1 MSTDVTAKT
10 PAPAP
15 PGKSGGTAGD
25 GLLQL
30 IMDGMRRNM
39 RQYGMLIALGLIVV
53 LFAVWTDGDL
63 LLPRNVSNL
72 VLQNSYIL
80 ILAIGMMLVIIA
92 GHIDLSVGSLTAFI
106 GSMAAVFM
114 VRNDLPWPVAVILC
128 LAMGALAG
136 AAQGFFIAYGGI
148 PSFIVTLAGMLIFR
162 GLTEIFLEGQTLG
175 PFPEGLQKVANGFL
189 PEVGPNTNYHNL
201 TLLLG
206 FAMIAFVVFQ
216 EFRDRR
222 RQQEFSLDVPPF
234 NLFLLKLVA
243 LGAAILTLT
252 MLLASYKGAPI
263 VLLILGVLLV
273 GFGYVMRNAI
283 IGRHI
288 YAIGGNLPAAKLSG
302 VKDKKVTFLVFLN
315 MGMLAALAGLVF
327 AARFNAASPKAGLN
341 FELEAIAA
349 SFIGGASMSG
359 GVGTVLGAIIGGLV
373 LGVLNNGMNLVGI
386 GTDWQ
391 QVIKGLVLL
400 AAVGF
405 DVWNKRKVGSY
416 DRAGPRQTGGARFFP
431 SSSQQFSHY

>member
-15 PGKSGGTAGD
+15 SGSGGSAAGD
-25 GLLQL
+25 GLLRL
-30 IMDGMRRNM
+30 MLDGMRRNM
-39 RQYGMLIALGLIVV
+39 RQYGMLMALGLIVV
-53 LFAVWTDGDL
+53 LFAVWSDGDL

-106 GSMAAVFM
+106 GSMAAVLM

-128 LAMGALAG
+128 LAIGALAG
-136 AAQGFFIAYGGI
+136 SVQGFFIAYLGI
-148 PSFIVTLAGMLIFR
+148 PSFIVTLAGMLLFR
-162 GLTEIFLEGQTLG
+162 GLTEIFLKGQTLG
-175 PFPEGLQKVANGFL
+175 PFPKDLQKIANGFL

-206 FAMIAFVVFQ
+206 FALIAFVVFQ
-216 EFRDRR
+216 EIRDRK
-222 RQQEFSLDVPPF
+222 RQLEFALEVVPVK
-234 NLFLLKLVA
+234 LFALKLVA
-243 LGAAILTLT
+243 LVSAVLVVTL
-252 MLLASYKGAPI
+252 LLASYKGAPV
-263 VLLILGVLLV
+263 VLLILGVLVV
-273 GFGYVMRNAI
+273 GFGYLMRNAI

-391 QVIKGLVLL
+391 QVIKGAVLL

-405 DVWNKRKVGSY
+405 DVWNKRKVGS
-416 DRAGPRQTGGARFFP
+416 
-431 SSSQQFSHY
+431 

>member
-15 PGKSGGTAGD
+15 PGKSGGSAAGG

-30 IMDGMRRNM
+30 MLDGLRRNM
-39 RQYGMLIALGLIVV
+39 RQYGMLIALGLIVA
-53 LFAVWTDGDL
+53 LFAVWTNGDL

-106 GSMAAVFM
+106 GAFAAVLT
-114 VRNDLPWPVAVILC
+114 VQHGVAWPVALVLS
-128 LAMGALAG
+128 LLVGAVAG
-136 AAQGFFIAYGGI
+136 SLQGFLIAYLGI
-148 PSFIVTLAGMLIFR
+148 PSFIVTLAGMLLFR
-162 GLTEIFLEGQTLG
+162 GLTEIFLQGQTLG
-175 PFPEGLQKVANGFL
+175 PFPDGLQKLGNGFL

-206 FAMIAFVVFQ
+206 FALLAFVVYQ
-216 EFRDRR
+216 EVRDRK
-222 RQQEFSLDVPPF
+222 RQQEFSLDVLPR
-234 NLFLLKLVA
+234 NAFLLKLVA
-243 LGAAILTLT
+243 IAAAVLAVT
-252 MLLASYKGAPI
+252 MLLASYQGAPI
-263 VLLILGVLLV
+263 ILIVLGVLVV
-273 GFGYVMRNAI
+273 GYGYVMRNAVF
-283 IGRHI
+283 GRHI

-315 MGMLAALAGLVF
+315 MGVLAALAGLVV
-327 AARFNAASPKAGLN
+327 AARLNAASPKASLN
-341 FELEAIAA
+341 FELEAIAS

-373 LGVLNNGMNLVGI
+373 LGVLNNGMNLLSV

-391 QVIKGLVLL
+391 QVIKGLALL

-405 DVWNKRKVGSY
+405 DVWNKRKSGS
-416 DRAGPRQTGGARFFP
+416 
-431 SSSQQFSHY
+431 

>member
-15 PGKSGGTAGD
+15 AGKGGPAGGD

-30 IMDGMRRNM
+30 MIDGMRRNM

-53 LFAVWTDGDL
+53 LFAVWTGGDL

-114 VRNDLPWPVAVILC
+114 VKHDLPWPVALILC
-128 LAMGALAG
+128 LVMGAVAG
-136 AAQGFFIAYGGI
+136 AVQGFFIAYGGI

-206 FAMIAFVVFQ
+206 LALIAFVVFQ
-216 EFRDRR
+216 ELRDRK
-222 RQQEFSLDVPPF
+222 RQQEFALDVLPAK
-234 NLFLLKLVA
+234 LFALKLVA
-243 LGAAILTLT
+243 LIAAVLVVTL
-252 MLLASYKGAPI
+252 LLASYKGAPI
-263 VLLILGVLLV
+263 VLLVLGVLLV

-405 DVWNKRKVGSY
+405 DVWNKRKVGS
-416 DRAGPRQTGGARFFP
+416 
-431 SSSQQFSHY
+431 

>member
-1 MSTDVTAKT
+1 M
-10 PAPAP
+10 
-15 PGKSGGTAGD
+15 
-25 GLLQL
+25 L
-30 IMDGMRRNM
+30 DGMRRNM
-39 RQYGMLIALGLIVV
+39 RQYGMLFALGLIVV

-92 GHIDLSVGSLTAFI
+92 GHIDLSVGSLTAFV
-106 GSMAAVFM
+106 GAMGAVLM
-114 VRNDLPWPVAVILC
+114 VNHDISWPIALVLC
-128 LAMGALAG
+128 LAIGAAAG
-136 AAQGFFIAYGGI
+136 AAQGFFIAYLGM
-148 PSFIVTLAGMLIFR
+148 PSFIVTLAGMLTFR
-162 GLTEIFLEGQTLG
+162 GLTEIFLKGQTIG
-175 PFPEGLQKVANGFL
+175 PFPDGLQKVANGFL

-206 FAMIAFVVFQ
+206 IGLIVFVVFQ
-216 EFRDRR
+216 EVRDRK
-222 RQQEFSLDVPPF
+222 RQQEFSLDVLPT
-234 NLFLLKLVA
+234 NLFYLKLVA
-243 LGAAILTLT
+243 LVAAVLTVT
-252 MLLASYKGAPI
+252 MLLASYKGAPV
-263 VLLILGVLLV
+263 VLLILGVLVV
-273 GFGYVMRNAI
+273 GFGYLMRNSV
-283 IGRHI
+283 IGRHV

-302 VKDKKVTFLVFLN
+302 VKDKKVVFLLFLN

-386 GTDWQ
+386 GSDWQ

-405 DVWNKRKVGSY
+405 DVWNKRKVGS
-416 DRAGPRQTGGARFFP
+416 
-431 SSSQQFSHY
+431 

>member
-15 PGKSGGTAGD
+15 PGREGPASGGR
-25 GLLQL
+25 LLQL
-30 IMDGMRRNM
+30 MLDGMRRNM
-39 RQYGMLIALGLIVV
+39 RQYGMLMALGLIVV
-53 LFAVWTDGDL
+53 LFAVWSDGDL

-92 GHIDLSVGSLTAFI
+92 GHIDLSVGSLTAFV
-106 GSMAAVFM
+106 GATAAVLM
-114 VRNDLPWPVAVILC
+114 VNHDLPWPLAVVLC
-128 LAMGALAG
+128 LAIGAAAG
-136 AAQGFFIAYGGI
+136 AVQGFFIAYLGI
-148 PSFIVTLAGMLIFR
+148 PSFIVTLAGMLLFR
-162 GLTEIFLEGQTLG
+162 GLTEIFLKGQTLG
-175 PFPEGLQKVANGFL
+175 PFPKDLQKIANGFL
-189 PEVGPNTNYHNL
+189 PEVGPDTNYHNL

-206 FAMIAFVVFQ
+206 FALIAFVVYQ
-216 EFRDRR
+216 EVRDRK
-222 RQQEFSLDVPPF
+222 RQLEFSLDVPPVK
-234 NLFLLKLVA
+234 LFVLKLVA
-243 LGAAILTLT
+243 LVAAVLVVTL
-252 MLLASYKGAPI
+252 LLASYKGAPI
-263 VLLILGVLLV
+263 VLLILGVLVV
-273 GFGYVMRNAI
+273 GFGYLMRNAI
-283 IGRHI
+283 VGRHI

-391 QVIKGLVLL
+391 QVIKGAVLL

-405 DVWNKRKVGSY
+405 DVWNKRRVGS
-416 DRAGPRQTGGARFFP
+416 
-431 SSSQQFSHY
+431 

>member
-15 PGKSGGTAGD
+15 SGQGGSAAGD
-25 GLLQL
+25 GLLRL
-30 IMDGMRRNM
+30 MLDGMRRNM
-39 RQYGMLIALGLIVV
+39 RQYGMLIALALIVA
-53 LFAVWTDGDL
+53 LFAVWSDGDL

-106 GSMAAVFM
+106 GAMAAVLM
-114 VRNDLPWPVAVILC
+114 VENDLSWPVAVVLC
-128 LAMGALAG
+128 LAIGAVAG
-136 AAQGFFIAYGGI
+136 AVQGFFIAYLGI
-148 PSFIVTLAGMLIFR
+148 PSFIVTLAGMLLFR

-175 PFPEGLQKVANGFL
+175 PFPKDLQKVANGFL
-189 PEVGPNTNYHNL
+189 PEVGPDTNYHNL

-206 FAMIAFVVFQ
+206 FALIAFVVYQ
-216 EFRDRR
+216 EVRDRK
-222 RQQEFSLDVPPF
+222 RQQEFALEVLPAKM
-234 NLFLLKLVA
+234 FLLKLVA
-243 LGAAILTLT
+243 LISAVLVVTL
-252 MLLASYKGAPI
+252 LLASYKGAPI
-263 VLLILGVLLV
+263 VLLILGALVV
-273 GFGYVMRNAI
+273 GFGYLMRNAI

-391 QVIKGLVLL
+391 QVIKGAVLL

-405 DVWNKRKVGSY
+405 DVWNKRRVGS
-416 DRAGPRQTGGARFFP
+416 
-431 SSSQQFSHY
+431 

>member
-10 PAPAP
+10 PTPAP
-15 PGKSGGTAGD
+15 PGREGSASGG

-30 IMDGMRRNM
+30 MLDGMRRNM
-39 RQYGMLIALGLIVV
+39 RQYGMLMALGLIVV
-53 LFAVWTDGDL
+53 LFAVWSDGDL

-92 GHIDLSVGSLTAFI
+92 GHIDLSVGSLTAFV
-106 GSMAAVFM
+106 GATAAVLM
-114 VRNDLPWPVAVILC
+114 VNHDLPWPLAVILC
-128 LAMGALAG
+128 LAIGAAAG
-136 AAQGFFIAYGGI
+136 AVQGFFIAYLGI
-148 PSFIVTLAGMLIFR
+148 PSFIVTLAGMLLFR
-162 GLTEIFLEGQTLG
+162 GLTEIFLKGQTLG
-175 PFPEGLQKVANGFL
+175 PFPKDLQKIANGFL

-206 FAMIAFVVFQ
+206 FALIAFVVYQ
-216 EFRDRR
+216 EVRDRK
-222 RQQEFSLDVPPF
+222 RQQEFSLDVPPVK
-234 NLFLLKLVA
+234 LFLLKLVA
-243 LGAAILTLT
+243 LIAAVLVVTL
-252 MLLASYKGAPI
+252 LLASYKGAPI
-263 VLLILGVLLV
+263 VLLILGVLVV
-273 GFGYVMRNAI
+273 GFGYLMRNAI

-391 QVIKGLVLL
+391 QVIKGAVLL

-405 DVWNKRKVGSY
+405 DVWNKRRVGS
-416 DRAGPRQTGGARFFP
+416 
-431 SSSQQFSHY
+431 

>member
-15 PGKSGGTAGD
+15 AGKGGSSTGD

-30 IMDGMRRNM
+30 MLDGMRRNM
-39 RQYGMLIALGLIVV
+39 RQYGMLFALGLIVA

-114 VRNDLPWPVAVILC
+114 VKNDLPWPVAVILC
-128 LAMGALAG
+128 LAMGAVAG

-175 PFPEGLQKVANGFL
+175 PFPEGLQKVSNGFM
-189 PEVGPNTNYHNL
+189 PEVGPETNYHNI

-206 FAMIAFVVFQ
+206 IGLIAFVVFQ

-222 RQQEFSLDVPPF
+222 RQQEFDLDVLPTK
-234 NLFLLKLVA
+234 LFLLKLVA
-243 LGAAILTLT
+243 LGAAILTVTL
-252 MLLASYKGAPI
+252 MLASYKGAPI

-302 VKDKKVTFLVFLN
+302 VRDKKVTFLVFVN

-405 DVWNKRKVGSY
+405 DVWNKRKVGS
-416 DRAGPRQTGGARFFP
+416 
-431 SSSQQFSHY
+431 

>member
-1 MSTDVTAKT
+1 MSTEVTAKS

-15 PGKSGGTAGD
+15 PGKSGTAAGG

-30 IMDGMRRNM
+30 VLDGMRRNM
-39 RQYGMLIALGLIVV
+39 RQYGMLIALGLIVA

-114 VRNDLPWPVAVILC
+114 VNNDLPWPLAVVLC
-128 LAMGALAG
+128 LAVGAVAG
-136 AAQGFFIAYGGI
+136 AAQGFFIAYLGI
-148 PSFIVTLAGMLIFR
+148 PSFIVTLAGMLVFR

-206 FAMIAFVVFQ
+206 FALIAFVVIQ

-222 RQQEFSLDVPPF
+222 RQQEFALDVPPM
-234 NLFLLKLVA
+234 NLFVLKLVA
-243 LGAAILTLT
+243 ISAALLTVT

-263 VLLILGVLLV
+263 VLLILGALVV

-302 VKDKKVTFLVFLN
+302 VKDKKVVFLIFLN

-373 LGVLNNGMNLVGI
+373 LGVLNNGMNLVGV

-391 QVIKGLVLL
+391 QVIKGMVLL

-405 DVWNKRKVGSY
+405 DVWNKRK
-416 DRAGPRQTGGARFFP
+416 GGN
-431 SSSQQFSHY
+431 

>member
-1 MSTDVTAKT
+1 MSTDVTDKS
-10 PAPAP
+10 PAAAP
-15 PGKSGGTAGD
+15 PGRSGPGAGE

-30 IMDGMRRNM
+30 ILGGLRRNM

-53 LFAVWTDGDL
+53 LFQIWTGGDL

-92 GHIDLSVGSLTAFI
+92 GHIDLSVGSITAFV
-106 GSMAAVFM
+106 GAFAAVLT
-114 VRNDLPWPVAVILC
+114 VQHHVAWPVALVLC
-128 LAMGALAG
+128 LLVGAVAG
-136 AAQGFFIAYGGI
+136 SVQGFLIAYFGI
-148 PSFIVTLAGMLIFR
+148 PSFIVTLAGMLLFR
-162 GLTEIFLEGQTLG
+162 GLTEIFLKGQTLG
-175 PFPEGLQKVANGFL
+175 PFPNGLQKIGNGFL

-206 FAMIAFVVFQ
+206 IVLIATVVWQ
-216 EFRDRR
+216 ESRDRR
-222 RQQEFSLDVPPF
+222 RQQEFSLDVVPR

-243 LGAAILTLT
+243 LVAAIVALT
-252 MLLASYKGAPI
+252 MLLASYDGAPI
-263 VLLILGVLLV
+263 VLIILGVLV
-273 GFGYVMRNAI
+273 GGYGYVMRNSVF
-283 IGRHI
+283 GRHI

-302 VKDKKVTFLVFLN
+302 VKDKRITFQVFLN
-315 MGMLAALAGLVF
+315 MGVLAALAGLVV
-327 AARFNAASPKAGLN
+327 AARLNAASPKAGDG
-341 FELEAIAA
+341 FELEAIAS

-373 LGVLNNGMNLVGI
+373 LGVLNNGMNLLSV

-391 QVIKGLVLL
+391 QVIKGLALL

-405 DVWNKRKVGSY
+405 DVWNKRKSGS
-416 DRAGPRQTGGARFFP
+416 
-431 SSSQQFSHY
+431 

>member
-15 PGKSGGTAGD
+15 PGREGSASGG

-30 IMDGMRRNM
+30 MLDGMRRNM
-39 RQYGMLIALGLIVV
+39 RQYGMLMALGLIVV
-53 LFAVWTDGDL
+53 LFAVWSDGDL

-92 GHIDLSVGSLTAFI
+92 GHIDLSVGSLTAFV
-106 GSMAAVFM
+106 GATAAVLM
-114 VRNDLPWPVAVILC
+114 VNHDLPWPVAVILC
-128 LAMGALAG
+128 LAIGAAAG
-136 AAQGFFIAYGGI
+136 AVQGFFIAYLGI
-148 PSFIVTLAGMLIFR
+148 PSFIVTLAGMLLFR
-162 GLTEIFLEGQTLG
+162 GLTEIFLKGQTLG
-175 PFPEGLQKVANGFL
+175 PFPKDLQKIANGFL

-206 FAMIAFVVFQ
+206 FALIAFVVYQ
-216 EFRDRR
+216 EVRDRK
-222 RQQEFSLDVPPF
+222 RQLEFSLDVPPLK
-234 NLFLLKLVA
+234 LFLLKLVA
-243 LGAAILTLT
+243 LVAAVLVVTL
-252 MLLASYKGAPI
+252 LLASYKGAPI
-263 VLLILGVLLV
+263 VLLILGVLVV
-273 GFGYVMRNAI
+273 GFGYLTRNAI

-391 QVIKGLVLL
+391 QVIKGAVLL

-405 DVWNKRKVGSY
+405 DVWNKRRVGS
-416 DRAGPRQTGGARFFP
+416 
-431 SSSQQFSHY
+431 

>member
-1 MSTDVTAKT
+1 MSTDVTAKN

-15 PGKSGGTAGD
+15 PGGSRTGEAD
-25 GLLQL
+25 GLLRL
-30 IMDGMRRNM
+30 LLDGMRQNM
-39 RQYGMLIALGLIVV
+39 RQYGMLIALGVIVA
-53 LFAVWTDGDL
+53 LFAVWSGGDL

-80 ILAIGMMLVIIA
+80 ILAIGMMIVIIA
-92 GHIDLSVGSLTAFI
+92 GHIDLSVGSVTAFT
-106 GSMAAVFM
+106 GGVAAVLM
-114 VRNDLPWPVAVILC
+114 VQHDIPWPLAVVLC
-128 LAMGALAG
+128 LAIGAVAG
-136 AAQGFFIAYGGI
+136 AAQGFLIAYAGM
-148 PSFIVTLAGMLIFR
+148 PSFIVTLAGMLVFR
-162 GLTEIFLEGQTLG
+162 GLTEVFLKGQTLG
-175 PFPEGLQKVANGFL
+175 PFPESLQKIANGFL

-201 TLLLG
+201 TVLLG
-206 FAMIAFVVFQ
+206 IVLIGFVLWQ
-216 EFRDRR
+216 EVRDRK
-222 RQQEFSLDVPPF
+222 RQQQYSLDVLPAK
-234 NLFLLKLVA
+234 LFAVKLTA
-243 LGAAILTLT
+243 LTAVVVIFTL
-252 MLLASYKGAPI
+252 LLASYKGAPV
-263 VLLILGVLLV
+263 VLLILAGLLV
-273 GFGYVMRNAI
+273 GFGYLMRNAI
-283 IGRHI
+283 VGRHV

-405 DVWNKRKVGSY
+405 DVWNKRKVGS
-416 DRAGPRQTGGARFFP
+416 
-431 SSSQQFSHY
+431 

>member
-1 MSTDVTAKT
+1 MSTDLTAKT

-15 PGKSGGTAGD
+15 PGKDGAASGG
-25 GLLQL
+25 GLLRL
-30 IMDGMRRNM
+30 VLDGMRRNM
-39 RQYGMLIALGLIVV
+39 RQYGMLMALGLIVV
-53 LFAVWTDGDL
+53 LFAVWSDGDL

-106 GSMAAVFM
+106 GSMAAVLM
-114 VRNDLPWPVAVILC
+114 VDNDLPWPLAVVLC
-128 LAMGALAG
+128 LAIGAAAGAL
-136 AAQGFFIAYGGI
+136 QGFFIAYLGI
-148 PSFIVTLAGMLIFR
+148 PSFIVTLAGMLLFR
-162 GLTEIFLEGQTLG
+162 GLTEIFLKGQTLG
-175 PFPEGLQKVANGFL
+175 PFPKDLQKIANGFL

-206 FAMIAFVVFQ
+206 FALIAFVVFQ
-216 EFRDRR
+216 EVRDRK
-222 RQQEFSLDVPPF
+222 RQQEFALEVPPAK
-234 NLFLLKLVA
+234 LFLLKLVA
-243 LGAAILTLT
+243 LVSAVLVVTL
-252 MLLASYKGAPI
+252 LLASYKGAPV
-263 VLLILGVLLV
+263 VLLILGVLVV

-391 QVIKGLVLL
+391 QVIKGAVLL

-405 DVWNKRKVGSY
+405 DVWNKRRVGS
-416 DRAGPRQTGGARFFP
+416 
-431 SSSQQFSHY
+431 

>member
-1 MSTDVTAKT
+1 
-10 PAPAP
+10 
-15 PGKSGGTAGD
+15 
-25 GLLQL
+25 
-30 IMDGMRRNM
+30 MDGMRRNM

-53 LFAVWTDGDL
+53 LFAVWTEGDL

-222 RQQEFSLDVPPF
+222 RQQEFSLEVPPF

-405 DVWNKRKVGSY
+405 DVWNKRKVGS
-416 DRAGPRQTGGARFFP
+416 
-431 SSSQQFSHY
+431 